1 MMTGV
6 RTIDPSVEFTLENKK
21 FRWETP
27 FAIAPVGVQARVT
40 READIVSASAAAEL
54 GVPFIVSSVSSVSL
68 ERIAE
73 SIRTTNP
80 SAPAPWFQLYNSFD
94 PEISLSMLRR
104 AKNSGYGA
112 IVVTLDTAKYG
123 YRTEELDAAYFPQV
137 SGLNRYSFIHF

>member
-1 MMTGV
+1 MTGV
-6 RTIDPSVEFTLENKK
+6 RTIDPSVEFTMGNKK

-27 FAIAPVGVQARVT
+27 FGIAPVGVQARVT
-40 READIVSASAAAEL
+40 KEADVVAASASAEL

-73 SIRTTNP
+73 SIRDANP
-80 SAPAPWFQLYNSFD
+80 KAPAPWFQLYNSLD

-104 AKNSGYGA
+104 AKNSAYGA

-137 SGLNRYSFIHF
+137 RHPPCLSVGLH